1 MITGTIFVA
10 SSIIVYNDGL
20 PENLTSLSAIFYA
33 LTLYWLAWI
42 DMALKGFLCSLIFKI
57 RQLIK
62 EKNEEPED
70 Y

>member
-10 SSIIVYNDGL
+10 SSSARFNDGL
-20 PENLTSLSAIFYA
+20 PTDLIGLSSFFYL